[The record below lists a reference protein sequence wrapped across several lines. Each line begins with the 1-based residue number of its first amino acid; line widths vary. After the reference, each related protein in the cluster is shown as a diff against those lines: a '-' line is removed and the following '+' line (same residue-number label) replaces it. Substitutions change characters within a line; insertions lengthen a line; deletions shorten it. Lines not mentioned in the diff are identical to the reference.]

1 MCQSCMLP
9 ASSETTAVEPEEGG
23 INHQAPRD
31 ISIASLVALILL
43 SLLGCVA
50 IIGLLLGLVVWL
62 QPQLATL

>member
-9 ASSETTAVEPEEGG
+9 GYAETPAVEHLEPG
-23 INHQAPRD
+23 IEHQAPRE

-50 IIGLLLGLVVWL
+50 IIALLLGFVVWL
-62 QPQLATL
+62 QPQLASL